1 MKINTSSHSES
12 MKNSNQTFFCE
23 TRESSLNPVFV
34 KTLSELPEVRPEM
47 IERGKAL
54 LADPNYPSRQICEKI
69 AGLVTPFGSGE
80 EA

>member
-1 MKINTSSHSES
+1 MNINTSNHSES
-12 MKNSNQTFFCE
+12 MKNTDQTFFCE
-23 TRESSLNPVFV
+23 SRDSSTTPV

-47 IERGKAL
+47 VERGKAL

-80 EA
+80 EG

>member
-1 MKINTSSHSES
+1 

>member
-1 MKINTSSHSES
+1 

-23 TRESSLNPVFV
+23 THESSINPVFV
-34 KTLSELPEVRPEM
+34 KTLDELPEVRSEM
-47 IERGKAL
+47 VERGKAL

-69 AGLVTPFGSGE
+69 AGLVTPFGAGE